1 MHIEDFGMQLR
12 RFIMSRLVFWLLV
25 AMVLMVLAILLL
37 LPSQQYGFRNQE
49 SDSIMW
55 PDKRG
60 ELQR

>member
-1 MHIEDFGMQLR
+1 MQLR

-37 LPSQQYGFRNQE
+37 LPSQQYGLRNQE
-49 SDSIMW
+49 SDSIIW